1 MKQLII
7 FLTILIPN
15 LVLSQING
23 GIHLYLSVNSINQ
36 QTTIIYFDQS
46 STDLADNC
54 CDAIDFGGGAEIY
67 TMIGS
72 QDYIINSYSVLSDD
86 RWIPLGV
93 RWSYPVEFEI
103 GIFETLGQPI
113 SCFLYDSFENQI
125 YQFPHQFSGPIV
137 SESRFKVFFEYP
149 LSVDLQNQCDET
161 IVIINNDSTIGTY
174 TLSYN
179 GVESDVTSDT
189 ISLYSNG
196 LYELSLSGDTINE
209 SVTFDVQNASNEYQS
224 VLNIPWTQVPIG
236 DAYIIPVLQSNYNP
250 EQIIWNFGDGNFVYN
265 DINPVHQYS
274 EPGIYTLTCT
284 VISSDGCIELLTST
298 ITVFIINGCEP
309 LIKKD
314 KKYLYSYGID
324 GKLLKK
330 Q

>member
-7 FLTILIPN
+7 FLTILVPN

-46 STDLADNC
+46 STDSADNC

-67 TMIGS
+67 TMIGN
-72 QDYIINSYSVLSDD
+72 QDYIINSYSSLSDD
-86 RWIPLGV
+86 KWIPLGV

-113 SCFLYDSFENQI
+113 SCLLYDSFENQI
-125 YQFPHQFSGPIV
+125 YQLPHQFSGPIV

-149 LSVDLQNQCDET
+149 LNLMINNQCGLT
-161 IVIINNDSTIGTY
+161 QVIIDDDTTVGTY
-174 TLSYN
+174 TLLHN
-179 GVESDVTSDT
+179 GVESDVTLDT
-189 ISLYSNG
+189 LNLYSNG
-196 LYELSLSGDTINE
+196 FYELSLNGDTIDEFVGFNI
-209 SVTFDVQNASNEYQS
+209 QNLTNEYQS
-224 VLNIPWTQVPIG
+224 ILNIPWTQVPII
-236 DAYIIPVLQSNYNP
+236 DAYIIPEVQSNYNP
-250 EQIIWNFGDGNFVYN
+250 EQIIWDFGDGNFSY
-265 DINPVHQYS
+265 DDANPVHQYT

-284 VISSDGCIELLTST
+284 IISSDGCIEILTST
-298 ITVFIINGCEP
+298 ITVFVINGCEP